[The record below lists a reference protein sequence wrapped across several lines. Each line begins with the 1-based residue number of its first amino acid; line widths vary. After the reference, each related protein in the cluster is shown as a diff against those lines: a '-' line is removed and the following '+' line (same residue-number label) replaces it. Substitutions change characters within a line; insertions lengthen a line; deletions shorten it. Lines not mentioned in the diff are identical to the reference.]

1 MQFGFG
7 SETLVD
13 ATNRVSNV
21 ARNLE
26 RINVSY
32 VGLSGAESLG
42 HWKTRVCRSLLKKR
56 CILSNLSSNMNDFE
70 WHLADTRGKSVVS
83 KSATPKIE

>member
-42 HWKTRVCRSLLKKR
+42 HWKTRVCRSLLK
-56 CILSNLSSNMNDFE
+56 
-70 WHLADTRGKSVVS
+70 
-83 KSATPKIE
+83 